1 MAALVVGLVTAS
13 SAAWALGKNEI
24 LQLQAAGLA
33 PEMMVQVIR
42 ASTEPVTI
50 TPAEVEELRANGV
63 PQPVLDEICL
73 RIGGCMMAAPG
84 ATPGFAPGVGPNLDA
99 EMQRQRELEEA
110 QRQAEMQRLAAEQE
124 ALRQQMAENAARNR
138 QAETTIAGQVEANRA
153 YQAGRYAE
161 AAAAFENFMTSVQP
175 DPNTL
180 EHYEALC
187 GFVRSM
193 HARGYRHIIRTRAL
207 QAVSYGP
214 LSTNF
219 VEMFNILVDVTN
231 DAQFLDPQ
239 FESMADYTIGEFAP
253 EFQDTFNFFMGRF
266 FWAYNDINRALGFFT
281 RMSDV
286 SPDRAKA
293 HYLAGAL
300 LLTEQRNRE
309 AYGQFEAAI
318 EVADATGN
326 TDVYELAFLALARLS
341 YELGLYDAALYY
353 YQKVEAG
360 SHRHPRTIFETMWT
374 FYMKRDWNRAIGRVH
389 ALHSPYYDN
398 WFWPDLYVIEA
409 ASYLQTCNLD
419 EAERAVMEFD
429 AVIDPIQSATQEF
442 IVSITTPQEAWFAVN
457 SYYDDIR
464 SSAGSELPLAAV
476 RHIMAQAEFLD
487 KARLLGQLQMERDL
501 LGRDGATLGNW
512 GSTASTLLESDY
524 MTKEIEAGLS
534 ITAMLREFSNE
545 LTDWDV
551 KAQEIGFEVTTERLG
566 IIDATLEGA
575 AGGEGASAVFVLAAD
590 WQSWPFEGEYW
601 LDEVDNYRGDLV
613 NYRDPR
619 TNQCTS
625 PVTTTTPT
633 L

>member
-1 MAALVVGLVTAS
+1 MAALVVGLVAAG

-63 PQPVLDEICL
+63 AQPVLDEICL
-73 RIGGCMMAAPG
+73 RIGGCMASTPG

-110 QRQAEMQRLAAEQE
+110 QRQAEMQRLAAEQQ
-124 ALRQQMAENAARNR
+124 ALRDRMNEEAARNR
-138 QAETTIAGQVEANRA
+138 QASTTIAGQQDAIRA

-161 AAAAFENFMTSVQP
+161 AAASFENFMTSVQP
-175 DPNTL
+175 DPNTI

-219 VEMFNILVDVTN
+219 QEMFTILVDVTN

-239 FESMADYTIGEFAP
+239 FESMADYTIGEFDA

-266 FWAYNDINRALGFFT
+266 FWAYNDVNRALGFFN
-281 RMSDV
+281 RMSDA
-286 SPDRAKA
+286 SSDRAKA

-300 LLTEQRNRE
+300 LLNEQRNRE

-318 EVADATGN
+318 EVAEATGN
-326 TDVYELAFLALARLS
+326 QDVYELAFLALARLS

-353 YQKVEAG
+353 YQKVDDA
-360 SHRHPRTIFETMWT
+360 SHRHPRTVFETMWT

-389 ALHSPYYDN
+389 ALHSPYYDS
-398 WFWPDLYVIEA
+398 WFWPDLYVIEV
-409 ASYLQTCNLD
+409 ASYLQTCNLE

-429 AVIDPIQSATQEF
+429 AVIDPIQTETQEF
-442 IVSITTPQEAWFAVN
+442 IVSITTPQEAWYAVN

-464 SSAGSELPLAAV
+464 SSAGSELPLEAV

-501 LGRDGATLGNW
+501 LGRDGGTLGNW
-512 GSTASTLLESDY
+512 GTTSNTLLESDY

-551 KAQEIGFEVTTERLG
+551 KAQEIGFEVTTERLR

-575 AGGEGASAVFVLAAD
+575 AGGEGASAVFVLASD

-601 LDEVDNYRGDLV
+601 IDEVDNYRGDLV

-625 PVTTTTPT
+625 PVNSTTPT